1 MFFSIYIFIYNPIGE
16 EDKDFPSIKTV
27 KSKGR
32 NTSSTGAF
40 TIKDGTNLSQG
51 RLRIEY
57 KSNQSEHRL
66 AGIRCFVRPEH
77 FPYFKRIISDC
88 EGKIKMCEQS
98 EAAVNNIVSEINREI
113 EEKKQFLDNIHRGL
127 YDKQKGEIIL
137 SSLKKLGF
145 NLEEF
150 LDVMSMYSDTEQGKK
165 YLIEDVLWIGEKSNL
180 NRVKTLLKRYDEIK
194 VGFFHLK

>member
-1 MFFSIYIFIYNPIGE
+1 MFIYNPIDE

-40 TIKDGTNLSQG
+40 TVKDGTNLSQG
-51 RLRIEY
+51 RLKLGY
-57 KSNQSEHRL
+57 KPNQSEHRL

-77 FPYFKRIISDC
+77 LPYFKRIISDC

-98 EAAVNNIVSEINREI
+98 EAAINNIVSEINHEI
-113 EEKKQFLDNIHRGL
+113 EEKRQFLDNIHRGL

-137 SSLKKLGF
+137 SSLKKLGY

-150 LDVMSMYSDTEQGKK
+150 LDVMAMYSDTEQGKK

-194 VGFFHLK
+194 VDFFHL

>member
-1 MFFSIYIFIYNPIGE
+1 M
-16 EDKDFPSIKTV
+16 
-27 KSKGR
+27 
-32 NTSSTGAF
+32 
-40 TIKDGTNLSQG
+40 
-51 RLRIEY
+51 Y
-57 KSNQSEHRL
+57 KPNQSEHRL

-98 EAAVNNIVSEINREI
+98 EAAVNNTINEINLEI

-137 SSLKKLGF
+137 SSLKKLGY
-145 NLEEF
+145 NLEAF
-150 LDVMSMYSDTEQGKK
+150 LDVIAMYSDTEQGKK
-165 YLIEDVLWIGEKSNL
+165 NVIEDVLWIGEKSNL

-194 VGFFHLK
+194 VLNF